1 MTDTN
6 FERALRSAARRGRT
20 AGVCPDAAILAAYVD
35 RSVSD
40 DERSSIE
47 AHVANCMACTEQ
59 LALLAALD
67 VPSDQTAPTPS
78 FDVGALIRKWGWLVP
93 AMTAVV
99 VIAVW
104 LRSSD
109 DGSAVRPTTMAQR
122 TVPSAPAEQR
132 AEPAPSGREAAPQ
145 NATELQTKR
154 DAADRDSRLK
164 AAARLGVAAPVSTV
178 TDAAKPASPPPP
190 VEAEEKSED
199 TFAERNLA
207 DEKDKEAAQR
217 QDYAAAAPQPP
228 PSAAASP
235 ATGADARE
243 GTLAKAAP
251 APLAGNAAVGGR
263 MRKVTRQE
271 SAAVAPVLVR
281 TTGGRIERSTDSG
294 LSWTTEHT
302 GLSDQIQVALC
313 PTTTACWLGA
323 DNGAVYV
330 RNGEGQWVR
339 RAVPPP
345 AAPVQTIAAVDNQHA
360 TVALSDGRRYS
371 TADGGVTWTVAPAPR

>member
-1 MTDTN
+1 MADTN

-20 AGVCPDAAILAAYVD
+20 VGVCPDAAILAAYVD

-40 DERSSIE
+40 DERSAIE
-47 AHVANCMACTEQ
+47 AHVVGCMACTEQ

-109 DGSAVRPTTMAQR
+109 GGSAVRPTTMAQR

-132 AEPAPSGREAAPQ
+132 GEPVQSAREAAPES
-145 NATELQTKR
+145 AAELQAKR

-164 AAARLGVAAPVSTV
+164 AAAKLGVTESVSTV

-190 VEAEEKSED
+190 AEAEEKSED

-217 QDYAAAAPQPP
+217 QDHAASAPQAPA
-228 PSAAASP
+228 SAAASP
-235 ATGADARE
+235 ADTRE
-243 GTLAKAAP
+243 GSLAKAAP
-251 APLAGNAAVGGR
+251 APLAGNPAAVGGR
-263 MRKVTRQE
+263 MRKVARQE

-281 TTGGRIERSTDSG
+281 TAGGRIERSTDSG

-302 GLSDQIQVALC
+302 GLNDHIQVALC
-313 PTTTACWLGA
+313 PTVTACWLGA

-360 TVALSDGRRYS
+360 TVELSDGRRYI

>member
-1 MTDTN
+1 MTDRN

-20 AGVCPDAAILAAYVD
+20 VGVCPDAAILAAYVD

-40 DERSSIE
+40 DERSAIE
-47 AHVANCMACTEQ
+47 AHVVGCMACTEQ

-67 VPSDQTAPTPS
+67 VPGDQTAPTPS
-78 FDVGALIRKWGWLVP
+78 FDLGALIRKWGWLVP

-109 DGSAVRPTTMAQR
+109 GGSAVRPTTMAQR
-122 TVPSAPAEQR
+122 TVASAPAEQR
-132 AEPAPSGREAAPQ
+132 AEPAPSGREGTPSNAA
-145 NATELQTKR
+145 ELQTKR
-154 DAADRDSRLK
+154 DASDRDSRLK

-190 VEAEEKSED
+190 VEAEEKSD
-199 TFAERNLA
+199 RLAERNLA
-207 DEKDKEAAQR
+207 DEKDKEVAQR
-217 QDYAAAAPQPP
+217 QDYAAAPQPP

-235 ATGADARE
+235 ATASDAPVDA
-243 GTLAKAAP
+243 LAKAAP
-251 APLAGNAAVGGR
+251 APPAGSAAVGGR
-263 MRKVTRQE
+263 MRKMALQE
-271 SAAVAPVLVR
+271 SVAVAPVLVR

-302 GLSDQIQVALC
+302 GLSDHIQVTLC
-313 PTTTACWLGA
+313 PTRTACWLGA
-323 DNGAVYV
+323 DTGAVYV
-330 RNGEGQWVR
+330 RNGQGQWMR

-345 AAPVQTIAAVDNQHA
+345 AAPVQAIAAIDDQHA
-360 TVALSDGRRYS
+360 TVELSDGRRYI